1 MDVRPG
7 IGVLVLGL
15 GKSGLAAARFL
26 LSRGARV
33 TVSDSRPAAS
43 LDPVALKELSLAG
56 VTLALGGHDEGLLAD
71 CDLLVPSPGVPLELP
86 LLHQAR
92 NLGLAI
98 IGELALAAPLLHEE
112 VVAIT
117 GTNGKTTVTSLCGEL
132 CAAAGRRVFIGGNIG
147 VPLLDYLLGPRQ
159 AEVLVLE
166 LSSFQLEL
174 AGDFRPRV
182 AVLLNLTPDHLDR
195 HHDMAGYAAAKQQIF
210 VRQGAGDTAILNDDD
225 PLVAATALPNGVRRL
240 GFGCGPTSAARLD
253 GSRVRLVRD
262 GGEEVYDLSGTRLAS
277 SVNVANAAAAL
288 LAARCLGCEPEVL
301 RPALAA
307 YVPQPHRLESVARI
321 DGVNYVNDSKAT
333 NIGATC
339 AALEAMTGPVL
350 LIAGGRDKGGDYA
363 LMAPVV
369 QARVRR
375 LYLLGEAAAAMAA
388 ALGHLVPCELVTSL
402 PQAVQRAAEF
412 ARPGETVLLA
422 PACASFDMFQS
433 YGHRGQV
440 FRDAVGALGQ
450 VRGAHHG

>member
-1 MDVRPG
+1 MQVCPG
-7 IGVLVLGL
+7 KHALVLGL

-26 LSRGARV
+26 LSRGLRV
-33 TVSDSRPAAS
+33 TVSDSRPAAA
-43 LDPVALKELSLAG
+43 LDPAALAELRQAGVALD
-56 VTLALGGHDEGLLAD
+56 LGRHDLGLLAEV
-71 CDLLVPSPGVPLELP
+71 DLLLPSPGVPLDLP
-86 LLHQAR
+86 LLRQGR
-92 NLGLAI
+92 DKGLPI
-98 IGELALAAPLLHEE
+98 TGELALAAPLLHEE

-117 GTNGKTTVTSLCGEL
+117 GTNGKTTVTSLLGEL
-132 CAAAGRRVFIGGNIG
+132 CAAAGRRVFVGGNIG
-147 VPLLDYLLGPRQ
+147 VPLLDYVLGPRQ

-174 AGDFRPRV
+174 AGDFHPRV
-182 AVLLNLTPDHLDR
+182 ALLLNLSPDHLDR
-195 HHDMAGYAAAKQQIF
+195 HHDMAGYAAAKARIF
-210 VRQGAGDTAILNDDD
+210 THQGAGDTAILNDDD
-225 PLVAATALPNGVRRL
+225 PLVASMALPTGLRRL
-240 GFGCGPTSAARLD
+240 GFGRGAASQARLD
-253 GSRVRLVRD
+253 GSRVHLRWA
-262 GGEEVYDLSGTRLAS
+262 GEEEVYDLAATRLAS
-277 SVNVANAAAAL
+277 SVNVANAAAAI
-288 LAARCLGCEPEVL
+288 LAARSLGCDPSAL

-307 YVPQPHRLESVARI
+307 YVPQPHRLELVARI
-321 DGVNYVNDSKAT
+321 DGVDYVNDSKAT

-339 AALEAMTGPVL
+339 AALEAMAGPVL

-363 LMAPVV
+363 LMAPAV

-388 ALGHLVPCELVTSL
+388 ALGHLASCELVASL
-402 PQAVQRAAEF
+402 PEAVQRAAEC

-440 FRDAVGALGQ
+440 FRDAVGAWGQ